1 MDGMN
6 NDAIELDALL
16 ARLRALRVQREELE
30 RALELTRRESRT
42 LTLQLI
48 FDHEYSINKAA
59 VSSGHMRPTL
69 KVWIES
75 ELAKN
80 PGTLPPAHLRHVV

>member
-1 MDGMN
+1 MT

-16 ARLRALRVQREELE
+16 ARLRALRVEREELE
-30 RALELTRRESRT
+30 QALERTRRESRS
-42 LTLQLI
+42 LALQLI
-48 FDHEYSINKAA
+48 FDHQYSVNKCA
-59 VSSGHMRPTL
+59 VASGHMRPTL